1 MNKCK
6 FLVVLVALFMPMWMT
21 VASGASN
28 AREHLDRFE
37 FGLSAGVGFYVNQE
51 DPLNNDQF
59 SRIHVYD
66 VLGFGEKTNW
76 GWPGIETFGFMFGYR
91 IDTRWH
97 VKLQTTR
104 QRICFAEYAQGSD
117 LKNVYYNAMWHV
129 DAMAEY
135 NILPLSN
142 VMMSKRGMYN
152 VVPYVGFGLGLTMYN
167 PVATLRAQE
176 ERNSMGEPYYEK
188 RGSMYPR
195 VGSIPVAY
203 DVEKRKVTEWGPNP
217 VDCAFYIPVAVG
229 VKWRA
234 NDNIQLKATFQY
246 NFYSR
251 SNLEGASYNETYTPN
266 SPTVE
271 QLAEYVGISHDC
283 LFSLTAIF
291 NFGKWYEDRLIAY

>member
-1 MNKCK
+1 MNKSK
-6 FLVVLVALFMPMWMT
+6 FLVVLVALFMPMWIT

-76 GWPGIETFGFMFGYR
+76 GWPGIETFGFMLGYR

-251 SNLEGASYNETYTPN
+251 SNLEGASYNENYAPN

-271 QLAEYVGISHDC
+271 QLSEHVGISHDC

>member
-1 MNKCK
+1 MNKSK

-76 GWPGIETFGFMFGYR
+76 GWPGIETFGFMCGYR

-251 SNLEGASYNETYTPN
+251 SNLEGASYNENYAPN

-271 QLAEYVGISHDC
+271 QLSEHVGISHDC

>member
-1 MNKCK
+1 MNKSK

-21 VASGASN
+21 VASGATN

-76 GWPGIETFGFMFGYR
+76 GWPGVETFGFMLGYR

-251 SNLEGASYNETYTPN
+251 SNLEGASYNENYAPN

-271 QLAEYVGISHDC
+271 QLSEHVGISHDC

>member
-1 MNKCK
+1 
-6 FLVVLVALFMPMWMT
+6 
-21 VASGASN
+21 
-28 AREHLDRFE
+28 
-37 FGLSAGVGFYVNQE
+37 
-51 DPLNNDQF
+51 
-59 SRIHVYD
+59 
-66 VLGFGEKTNW
+66 
-76 GWPGIETFGFMFGYR
+76 
-91 IDTRWH
+91 
-97 VKLQTTR
+97 
-104 QRICFAEYAQGSD
+104 
-117 LKNVYYNAMWHV
+117 
-129 DAMAEY
+129 
-135 NILPLSN
+135 
-142 VMMSKRGMYN
+142 
-152 VVPYVGFGLGLTMYN
+152 
-167 PVATLRAQE
+167 
-176 ERNSMGEPYYEK
+176 MGEPYYEK

-251 SNLEGASYNETYTPN
+251 SNLEGASYNENYAPN

-271 QLAEYVGISHDC
+271 QLSEHVGISHDC

>member
-1 MNKCK
+1 MNKSK

>member
-21 VASGASN
+21 MASGASN

-234 NDNIQLKATFQY
+234 NDNVQLKATFQY

-251 SNLEGASYNETYTPN
+251 SNLEGASYNETFTPN

>member
-1 MNKCK
+1 MNKSK
-6 FLVVLVALFMPMWMT
+6 FLVVLVALFMPMWIT

-203 DVEKRKVTEWGPNP
+203 DVEKRKVTEWEPNP

-251 SNLEGASYNETYTPN
+251 SNLEGASYNENYAPN

-271 QLAEYVGISHDC
+271 QLSEHVGISHDC

>member
-1 MNKCK
+1 MNKSK
-6 FLVVLVALFMPMWMT
+6 FLVVLVALFMPMWIT

-203 DVEKRKVTEWGPNP
+203 DEEKRKVTEWGPNP

-251 SNLEGASYNETYTPN
+251 SNLEGASYNENYAPN

-271 QLAEYVGISHDC
+271 QLAENVGISHDC

-291 NFGKWYEDRLIAY
+291 NFGRWYEDRLIAY

>member
-21 VASGASN
+21 MASGASN

-97 VKLQTTR
+97 VTLQTTR

-251 SNLEGASYNETYTPN
+251 SNLEGASYNENYAPN

-271 QLAEYVGISHDC
+271 QLSEHVGISHDC

>member
-1 MNKCK
+1 
-6 FLVVLVALFMPMWMT
+6 
-21 VASGASN
+21 
-28 AREHLDRFE
+28 
-37 FGLSAGVGFYVNQE
+37 
-51 DPLNNDQF
+51 
-59 SRIHVYD
+59 
-66 VLGFGEKTNW
+66 
-76 GWPGIETFGFMFGYR
+76 MFGYL

-152 VVPYVGFGLGLTMYN
+152 VVPFVGFGLGLTMYN
-167 PVATLRAQE
+167 PVATFRAQE
-176 ERNSMGEPYYEK
+176 MRNSMGEPYYVK
-188 RGSMYPR
+188 RGTMYPR
-195 VGSIPVAY
+195 VGSIPLAY
-203 DVEKRKVTEWGPNP
+203 DEENRKVSEWGANP
-217 VDCAFYIPVAVG
+217 VGCAFYIPVSVG
-229 VKWRA
+229 VKWRI
-234 NDNIQLKATFQY
+234 NDNVQLKGTFQY
-246 NFYSR
+246 DFYSR
-251 SNLEGASYNETYTPN
+251 SNLEGASYNENYAPN

-271 QLAEYVGISHDC
+271 QLSEHVGINHNC

>member
-1 MNKCK
+1 MNKSK
-6 FLVVLVALFMPMWMT
+6 FLVVLVALFMPMWIT

-271 QLAEYVGISHDC
+271 QLAENVGISHDC